1 MTDIDRC
8 LICGEAIPEGMQVC
22 NNCMAQ
28 YHFEAE
34 ETVEIAE
41 EMRDIAGV
49 LSITAN
55 TDGNIKK
62 SMESILRIA
71 DRLERKGNEE
81 KRRTKVFAESRF
93 SKAENGNHTG
103 WHLYNWKPQDDETVM
118 KAIYEAEQ
126 LHPYSCG
133 RYKNDFEQ
141 FEKDWKAETYDP
153 GATLAFEDAQVEV
166 LEVVQEEVNNIDP
179 QEVQKAVMRAQDVK
193 RDRQRKRRMRASK
206 GSRYQKR
213 YL

>member
-1 MTDIDRC
+1 MTDVDRC

-55 TDGNIKK
+55 TDGNIKR

-81 KRRTKVFAESRF
+81 KK
-93 SKAENGNHTG
+93 
-103 WHLYNWKPQDDETVM
+103 
-118 KAIYEAEQ
+118 
-126 LHPYSCG
+126 
-133 RYKNDFEQ
+133 KNQ
-141 FEKDWKAETYDP
+141 H
-153 GATLAFEDAQVEV
+153 
-166 LEVVQEEVNNIDP
+166 IC
-179 QEVQKAVMRAQDVK
+179 
-193 RDRQRKRRMRASK
+193 RKSF
-206 GSRYQKR
+206 
-213 YL
+213 